1 MSELLRF
8 ELRELALTTL
18 AFLSIFFVIFPI
30 AELLQTGRIEF
41 QLVRALWKIH
51 PLFLPLIFLGSY
63 VVASSIHMR
72 DKRVR
77 ERKRLRR

>member
-1 MSELLRF
+1 M
-8 ELRELALTTL
+8 
-18 AFLSIFFVIFPI
+18 
-30 AELLQTGRIEF
+30 EF

-77 ERKRLRR
+77 ERRRLRREEELAIKEKLDEILKRLERLERGES